1 MMPTITLYFAVGLR
15 YQIII
20 KEAHLFLLLWRKA
33 EVAPLNPTTARLA
46 RVPGLV
52 LSPGLGIGRHQALI
66 IKLLTV
72 ICQGLFPSGM
82 P

>member
-1 MMPTITLYFAVGLR
+1 MMPTITLYFAVSLR

-20 KEAHLFLLLWRKA
+20 KEVHLFLLLRRKA
-33 EVAPLNPTTARLA
+33 EVAPLNPTTEPLA
-46 RVPGLV
+46 RVLGPV
-52 LSPGLGIGRHQALI
+52 LSPGLGIGRHQAPI

-72 ICQGLFPSGM
+72 ICQGLFPSGL